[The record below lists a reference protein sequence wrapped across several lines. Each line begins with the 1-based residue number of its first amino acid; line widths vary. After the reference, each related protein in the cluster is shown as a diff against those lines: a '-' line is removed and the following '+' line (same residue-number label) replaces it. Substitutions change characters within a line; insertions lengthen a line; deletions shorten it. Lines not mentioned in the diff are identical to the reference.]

1 MVRECAIRI
10 AKWKGVIMGPVA
22 KCWVVLVDSGKSGK
36 EVDELKEAMKDICHE
51 LAKAVPSAVEVRIL
65 PACVMIG
72 LVA

>member
-1 MVRECAIRI
+1 MIL
-10 AKWKGVIMGPVA
+10 GPVA